1 MTRPMSA
8 EMEAALEASI
18 IYPIYFF
25 EVGVAND
32 EYLRLWTGMGDR
44 SWDSKTWSG
53 VGWILGMSE
62 VEETSETK
70 ATSFTLGTPANA
82 AMISLALGNFRKNR
96 PCTVWQGLLST
107 AGALIDTPLVI
118 ASGLTDISEIDMDP
132 EKPAIRISCESRFAD
147 LERARVR
154 RYTHED
160 HQIDYPGDLFF
171 QFVGSLSDKV
181 LTWGKDN

>member
-8 EMEAALEASI
+8 AMEAALEADI

-25 EVGVAND
+25 EIGVAND

-53 VGWILGMSE
+53 VGWALGMSE
-62 VEETSETK
+62 TEETSETK
-70 ATSFTLGTPANA
+70 ATTFTLGMPANA
-82 AMISLALGNFRKNR
+82 AMIAIALGGFQKNR
-96 PCTVWQGLLST
+96 PCTVWQGLLSS
-107 AGALIDTPLVI
+107 AGVLIDTPIVI
-118 ASGLTDISEIDMDP
+118 ASGFTSQSEIDMDP
-132 EKPAIRISCESRFAD
+132 EQPAIRISSETRIAD

-171 QFVGSLSDKV
+171 QHVGGLSDRI